1 MNKNK
6 ILRHIK
12 IVHNQSV
19 NVNKSTGARERFP
32 VQTLSSISDT
42 QTVLRENE
50 SNWSVRL
57 DRERKNCTEFLYWE
71 DIDPYIMLH

>member
-19 NVNKSTGARERFP
+19 NVNKSTGARERF
-32 VQTLSSISDT
+32 ISNT

-71 DIDPYIMLH
+71 NINPYIMLH